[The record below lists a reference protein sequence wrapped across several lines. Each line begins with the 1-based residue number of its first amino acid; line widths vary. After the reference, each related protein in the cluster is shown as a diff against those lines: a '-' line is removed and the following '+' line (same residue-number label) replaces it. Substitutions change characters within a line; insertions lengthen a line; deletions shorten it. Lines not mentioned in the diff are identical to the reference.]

1 MLRLILNYIQA
12 EQPSTLRLQK
22 SSPFFLSTRGL
33 KTLGNTRPAM
43 EHPPQTGPDTQTRKR
58 KIHCKQE
65 LIIASLQRFY
75 SSRTDLAEI
84 VELLKGTPDMSLRLI
99 DWFVTNYSKTH
110 STSYILNGQEFVVYM
125 NYKNQLKAYSKK
137 LFDPFCRRERI
148 SFQIPGHEAFLTT
161 VGKLNFFRWALEKG
175 ILEYI
180 KGHQTE
186 IEKDMN
192 TAMREQ
198 VKVRSGTTP
207 STRDSQQSGD
217 TYASVATSVLSTNSQ
232 TRKRV
237 AKGEAV
243 AIKLLQKH
251 DCPIEMRFD

>member
-1 MLRLILNYIQA
+1 MD
-12 EQPSTLRLQK
+12 TLA
-22 SSPFFLSTRGL
+22 
-33 KTLGNTRPAM
+33 N
-43 EHPPQTGPDTQTRKR
+43 PPVVTPDPQTRKK

-75 SSRTDLAEI
+75 TGRPDLGEI
-84 VELLKGTPDMSLRLI
+84 VELLKGTSEVSLRLI

-110 STSYILNGQEFVVYM
+110 STSYILHGQEFVVYM

-175 ILEYI
+175 ILDYI
-180 KGHQTE
+180 KGRQND
-186 IEKDMN
+186 IEKEMN
-192 TAMREQ
+192 IAMKEQ
-198 VKVRSGTTP
+198 NKARSTP
-207 STRDSQQSGD
+207 STRDSQQSST
-217 TYASVATSVLSTNSQ
+217 TYASVATSILSTPSQ
-232 TRKRV
+232 TRKRMV
-237 AKGEAV
+237 NRDNGTA

>member
-1 MLRLILNYIQA
+1 MEQQA
-12 EQPSTLRLQK
+12 LQALQVPQV
-22 SSPFFLSTRGL
+22 SPDL
-33 KTLGNTRPAM
+33 
-43 EHPPQTGPDTQTRKR
+43 QTRKR

-75 SSRTDLAEI
+75 SGREDLNEI
-84 VELLKGTPDMSLRLI
+84 VGLLKGTSEVSLRLI
-99 DWFVTNYSKTH
+99 DWFVTNYSKAH
-110 STSYILNGQEFVVYM
+110 STSYIFNGQEFVVYM

-161 VGKLNFFRWALEKG
+161 VGKLNFFRWAIEKG
-175 ILEYI
+175 ILDYI
-180 KGHQTE
+180 KGHQPE
-186 IEKDMN
+186 IEKEMN

-198 VKVRSGTTP
+198 SKRSEP
-207 STRDSQQSGD
+207 STRE
-217 TYASVATSVLSTNSQ
+217 TTNSTVSTVSQ

-237 AKGEAV
+237 PKTDTA

-251 DCPIEMRFD
+251 DCPIELRFD

>member
-1 MLRLILNYIQA
+1 MEVINM
-12 EQPSTLRLQK
+12 QPPTM
-22 SSPFFLSTRGL
+22 
-33 KTLGNTRPAM
+33 N
-43 EHPPQTGPDTQTRKR
+43 PDPQTRKK

-65 LIIASLQRFY
+65 LIISSLQRFY
-75 SSRTDLAEI
+75 GGRTDLDEI
-84 VELLKGTPDMSLRLI
+84 VDLLKGTSEVSLRLI
-99 DWFVTNYSKTH
+99 DWFVTNYSKAH

-175 ILEYI
+175 ILDYI

-186 IEKDMN
+186 IEKQMN
-192 TAMREQ
+192 QAMREQ
-198 VKVRSGTTP
+198 TKARSTASQP
-207 STRDSQQSGD
+207 STRD
-217 TYASVATSVLSTNSQ
+217 TTTTSSSTVSQ
-232 TRKRV
+232 TRKRTV
-237 AKGEAV
+237 NTDPV

-251 DCPIEMRFD
+251 DCQIEMKWD

>member
-1 MLRLILNYIQA
+1 M
-12 EQPSTLRLQK
+12 T
-22 SSPFFLSTRGL
+22 
-33 KTLGNTRPAM
+33 
-43 EHPPQTGPDTQTRKR
+43 PDPQTRKK

-65 LIIASLQRFY
+65 LIISSLQRFY
-75 SSRTDLAEI
+75 SGRTDLNEI
-84 VELLKGTPDMSLRLI
+84 VDLLKGTSDVSLRLI
-99 DWFVTNYSKTH
+99 DWFVTNYSKAH

-180 KGHQTE
+180 KGHQPE
-186 IEKDMN
+186 IEKEMN
-192 TAMREQ
+192 QAMRDQ
-198 VKVRSGTTP
+198 AKGRGTTASTDTSSKVS
-207 STRDSQQSGD
+207 STRDSDQ
-217 TYASVATSVLSTNSQ
+217 TVLSTTSTQ

-237 AKGEAV
+237 ANREISAL
-243 AIKLLQKH
+243 KLLQKH
-251 DCPIEMRFD
+251 ECPIEMSWD